1 MAAQIILASASPR
14 RMKLLAQFGIEAL
27 VSPVKINETPR
38 ANEAPDVYVQRLA
51 AEKSRLC
58 NVSVNPVLPVLAADT
73 TVVVDGQI
81 LGKPKNKADGLAMLT
96 LLSGRTHE
104 VYSAISLRGKRHWQ
118 ALNRTEVTFKTLTEE
133 EMQLYWQTG
142 EPVDKAGG
150 YAIQGFAAGFIEN
163 IAGSYSGVMGL
174 PLYET
179 AQLLAK
185 EGINILL

>member
-27 VSPVKINETPR
+27 VSPVKINENPR
-38 ANEAPDVYVQRLA
+38 VNEAPDVYVQRLA
-51 AEKSRLC
+51 AEKSRIC
-58 NVSVNPVLPVLAADT
+58 NVTVNPVLPVLAADT
-73 TVVVDGQI
+73 TVVVAGQI

-96 LLSGRTHE
+96 LLSGRAHQ

-118 ALNRTEVTFKTLTEE
+118 ALNRTEVTFKNLTEQ
-133 EMQLYWQTG
+133 EMLLYWNTG

-150 YAIQGFAAGFIEN
+150 YAIQGYAAGFIES
-163 IAGSYSGVMGL
+163 ITGSYSGVMGL

-185 EGINILL
+185 EGIDILL

>member
-27 VSPVKINETPR
+27 VSPVKINENPR
-38 ANEAPDVYVQRLA
+38 VNEAPDVYVQRLA
-51 AEKSRLC
+51 AEKSRIC
-58 NVSVNPVLPVLAADT
+58 NITVNPVLPVLAADT

-96 LLSGRTHE
+96 LLSGRTHQ

-118 ALNRTEVTFKTLTEE
+118 ALNRTEVTFKNLTDQ
-133 EMQLYWQTG
+133 EMLLYWNTG
-142 EPVDKAGG
+142 EPVDKAGA
-150 YAIQGFAAGFIEN
+150 YAIQGYAAGFIES
-163 IAGSYSGVMGL
+163 ITGSYSGVMGL

-185 EGINILL
+185 EGIDILL

>member
-38 ANEAPDVYVQRLA
+38 ANEAPDLYVQRLA